1 MSTLATNTFQELATG
16 DSVGA
21 KYVVRG
27 TAKAWANLNG
37 TGTIA
42 LRDSLNI
49 SSVVDEGTGDY
60 RFNYTNAM
68 TNGNYCYTTAVED
81 VSVALI
87 SVNFVS
93 FPKTTTSIR
102 TGSRFVSNTSGS
114 ATADDADGVQVA
126 IHGDLA

>member
-21 KYVVRG
+21 KYVVHG

-42 LRDSLNI
+42 LRGSLNI

-60 RFNYTNAM
+60 RFNFTNVKA
-68 TNGNYCYTTAVED
+68 NANYAPLATAEVTG
-81 VSVALI
+81 AG
-87 SVNFVS
+87 
-93 FPKTTTSIR
+93 FPR
-102 TGSRFVSNTSGS
+102 TVTIHTRSASSLRLTGYTSGS
-114 ATADDADGVQVA
+114 SLALIDLDSA
-126 IHGDLA
+126 IFGSFGDLA